1 MNKKVMPMSKQIILT
16 KKRIIA
22 IARILQVLAIILLI
36 TMLVTRMILKKLIV
50 KIQNSVVKMTLQIR
64 QILIK

>member
-1 MNKKVMPMSKQIILT
+1 MSKQIILT